1 MTARAI
7 GLKTLQRRQP
17 QLQLQHQRPFSS
29 GAPEKTE
36 GPLAGTRVLDLT
48 RVLAGPYCTMLLG
61 DLGADVIKVEHPTR
75 GDDTRAWGPPFKAYA
90 RAPQAKKETPDNP
103 LYTAPPR
110 FPGESAYYLCVNR
123 NKRSVAVDLKKAAGR
138 EIVAALAREADVV
151 VENFV
156 PGRLAAMGLG
166 YAELSRIN
174 PRLVYASISGY
185 GATGPYSR
193 RPGYDVIIEAEAGLM
208 HITGDEHGAPVK
220 VGVAVTDI
228 ATGLYAHGAIM
239 AALLARIRT
248 GRGQHLDLSLMQTQ
262 TALLANIASNYLVG
276 GHEAQR
282 WGTRHPSIAPY
293 EVFATADGRVCIG
306 AGNDAQFASLC
317 RRIGRADMA
326 ARPEFRT
333 NAARVANRRALAA
346 AIAAALGA
354 KSTADV
360 LALLDGAAFPFAP
373 VNTIAQT
380 FAHPQLRARRVVRQ
394 IDHPFVG
401 PIRLVGP
408 AVHYSCS
415 DVAIRRPPPML
426 GQHTD
431 AVLRGVLGY
440 SDAQVAHAVR
450 SGATALYDYDIQ
462 CSD

>member
-1 MTARAI
+1 MTTRAT
-7 GLKTLQRRQP
+7 GLKILQPRQLQRW
-17 QLQLQHQRPFSS
+17 FSS
-29 GAPEKTE
+29 GAPEKAE
-36 GPLAGTRVLDLT
+36 GPLAGIRVLDMT

-75 GDDTRAWGPPFKAYA
+75 GDDTRAWGPPFKAYK
-90 RAPQAKKETPDNP
+90 RALQAGDKKADSP

-123 NKRSVAVDLKKAAGR
+123 NKRSVAVDLKKEAGR
-138 EIVAALAREADVV
+138 EIIGGLAREADVV

-156 PGRLAAMGLG
+156 PGTLAAMGLG
-166 YAELSRIN
+166 YDELSRIN

-185 GATGPYSR
+185 GATGPYSQ

-208 HITGDEHGAPVK
+208 HITGDEHGPPVK

-239 AALLARIRT
+239 AALLARART
-248 GRGQHLDLSLMQTQ
+248 GRGQHLDLSLIQTQ
-262 TALLANIASNYLVG
+262 ASVLANIASNYLVG
-276 GHEAQR
+276 GHDAQR

-293 EVFATADGRVCIG
+293 EVFATADGSVCIG

-317 RRIGRADMA
+317 RCIGRPDLSSQ
-326 ARPEFRT
+326 PEFRT
-333 NAARVANRRALAA
+333 NADRVANRLALSSAIADALAA
-346 AIAAALGA
+346 R
-354 KSTADV
+354 STADA
-360 LALLDGAAFPFAP
+360 LALLDGGAFPFAP
-373 VNTIAQT
+373 VNSIAQT
-380 FAHPQLRARRVVRQ
+380 FSHPQLLARRVVRQ

-415 DVAIRRPPPML
+415 DVGIRRPPPML
-426 GQHTD
+426 GQHTEL
-431 AVLRGVLGY
+431 VLRSVLGY

-450 SGATALYDYDIQ
+450 SGATALYHYDAQ
-462 CSD
+462 CSA

>member
-1 MTARAI
+1 MTATAI
-7 GLKTLQRRQP
+7 GLKTLQRRQ
-17 QLQLQHQRPFSS
+17 LQLQPQRQTQRQTQRQRWFSS

-90 RAPQAKKETPDNP
+90 RALQAKEKPANP

-166 YAELSRIN
+166 YAELSRAN

-193 RPGYDVIIEAEAGLM
+193 RPGYDVVIEAEAGLM

-262 TALLANIASNYLVG
+262 TALLANVASNYLVG
-276 GHEAQR
+276 GHEARR
-282 WGTRHPSIAPY
+282 WGTRHASIAPY

-306 AGNDAQFASLC
+306 AGNDAQFASL
-317 RRIGRADMA
+317 
-326 ARPEFRT
+326 
-333 NAARVANRRALAA
+333 
-346 AIAAALGA
+346 
-354 KSTADV
+354 
-360 LALLDGAAFPFAP
+360 
-373 VNTIAQT
+373 
-380 FAHPQLRARRVVRQ
+380 
-394 IDHPFVG
+394 
-401 PIRLVGP
+401 
-408 AVHYSCS
+408 
-415 DVAIRRPPPML
+415 
-426 GQHTD
+426 
-431 AVLRGVLGY
+431 
-440 SDAQVAHAVR
+440 
-450 SGATALYDYDIQ
+450 
-462 CSD
+462 